1 MISSNYYRYDTRIYF
16 LFSNPL
22 QILVEVA
29 PLHQIMNSI
38 IKYIGTYMHKYV
50 IESVILETS

>member
-1 MISSNYYRYDTRIYF
+1 MIISNYYRYDTRIYF

-29 PLHQIMNSI
+29 PLQQVMNSI
-38 IKYIGTYMHKYV
+38 IKYIHT
-50 IESVILETS
+50 

>member
-38 IKYIGTYMHKYV
+38 IKYIGTYMFEKHHK
-50 IESVILETS
+50 SN